1 MRYPTRKPNALPPKT
16 KTIQK
21 FSNGGN
27 VREERLDERL
37 ERLLYEYED
46 GPKPKHYDDP
56 RIIDSEN
63 FKRRPV
69 PFNNNDSST
78 FPSNRNQRQRM
89 NTWELMLETA
99 KGNPKEM
106 KEIRSVLR
114 DAYKSNPK
122 SLTTQELK
130 MIWQYK
136 SPKPVEEKPIINT
149 SFDNLK
155 IINQIIE
162 RQKPKEVAAA
172 APIRKPVQRGG
183 LDADFVQ
190 EKLTIGK
197 VLNGEKF

>member
-99 KGNPKEM
+99 IGNPKEM

-122 SLTTQELK
+122 NLTTQELK
-130 MIWQYK
+130 MIGKYK
-136 SPKPVEEKPIINT
+136 SPTPVEDKPIINT

-172 APIRKPVQRGG
+172 APIKKPVVRGG
-183 LDADFVQ
+183 LDADFTQ

>member
-1 MRYPTRKPNALPPKT
+1 MKFKTRKPNAVPPGRRI
-16 KTIQK
+16 IQK
-21 FSNGGN
+21 FGMGGK
-27 VREERLDERL
+27 VRQEDMQERL

-56 RIIDSEN
+56 NIIDHEN
-63 FKRRPV
+63 FKQRPV

-89 NTWELMLETA
+89 NTWDLMLETA

-122 SLTTQELK
+122 NLTTQELK
-130 MIWQYK
+130 MIGKYK
-136 SPKPVEEKPIINT
+136 SPTPVEDKPIINT

-172 APIRKPVQRGG
+172 APIKKPVVRGG

-197 VLNGEKF
+197 VLNGKI

>member
-1 MRYPTRKPNALPPKT
+1 MKFKTRKPNAVPPGRRI
-16 KTIQK
+16 IQK
-21 FSNGGN
+21 FGMGGK
-27 VREERLDERL
+27 VRQEDMQERL

-56 RIIDSEN
+56 NIIDHEN
-63 FKRRPV
+63 FKQRPV

-89 NTWELMLETA
+89 NTWDLMLETA

-122 SLTTQELK
+122 NLTTQELK
-130 MIWQYK
+130 MIGKYK
-136 SPKPVEEKPIINT
+136 SPTPVEDKPIINT

-172 APIRKPVQRGG
+172 APIKKPVVRGG

-197 VLNGEKF
+197 ILNGKI

>member
-1 MRYPTRKPNALPPKT
+1 MKFKTRKPNAVPPGRRI
-16 KTIQK
+16 IQK
-21 FSNGGN
+21 FGMGGK
-27 VREERLDERL
+27 VRQEDMQERL

-56 RIIDSEN
+56 NIIDHEN
-63 FKRRPV
+63 FKQRPV

-89 NTWELMLETA
+89 NTWDLMLETA

-130 MIWQYK
+130 MIGQYK

-172 APIRKPVQRGG
+172 APIKKPVVRGG

-197 VLNGEKF
+197 VLNGKI

>member
-130 MIWQYK
+130 MIGQYK

-172 APIRKPVQRGG
+172 APIRKPVKRGG

>member
-69 PFNNNDSST
+69 PFNNNDSCT

-130 MIWQYK
+130 MIGQYK

>member
-1 MRYPTRKPNALPPKT
+1 MKFKTRKPNAVPPGRRI
-16 KTIQK
+16 IQK
-21 FSNGGN
+21 FGMGGK
-27 VREERLDERL
+27 VRQEDMQERL

-56 RIIDSEN
+56 NIIDHEN
-63 FKRRPV
+63 FKQRPV

-89 NTWELMLETA
+89 NTWDLMLETA

-130 MIWQYK
+130 MIGQYK

-149 SFDNLK
+149 SFENLK
-155 IINQIIE
+155 IINDIIE

-172 APIRKPVQRGG
+172 APIKKPVVRGG
-183 LDADFVQ
+183 LDAYFTQ

-197 VLNGEKF
+197 VLNGKI

>member
-122 SLTTQELK
+122 NLTTQELK
-130 MIWQYK
+130 MIGKYK
-136 SPKPVEEKPIINT
+136 SPTPVEDKPIINT

-172 APIRKPVQRGG
+172 APIKKPVVRGG
-183 LDADFVQ
+183 LDADFTQ

-197 VLNGEKF
+197 VLNGKI

>member
-122 SLTTQELK
+122 NLTTQELK
-130 MIWQYK
+130 MIGKYK
-136 SPKPVEEKPIINT
+136 SPTPVEDKPIINT

-172 APIRKPVQRGG
+172 APIKKPVVRGG

-190 EKLTIGK
+190 EKLIIGK
-197 VLNGEKF
+197 VLNGKI

>member
-1 MRYPTRKPNALPPKT
+1 MKFKTRKPNAVPPGRRI
-16 KTIQK
+16 IQK
-21 FSNGGN
+21 FGMGGK
-27 VREERLDERL
+27 VRQEDMQERL

-56 RIIDSEN
+56 NIIDHEN
-63 FKRRPV
+63 FKQRPV
-69 PFNNNDSST
+69 PFNNKDSST

-89 NTWELMLETA
+89 NTWDLMLETA

-122 SLTTQELK
+122 NLTTQELK
-130 MIWQYK
+130 MIGKYK
-136 SPKPVEEKPIINT
+136 SPTPVEDKPIINT

-172 APIRKPVQRGG
+172 APIKKPVVRGG

-197 VLNGEKF
+197 ILNGKI

>member
-122 SLTTQELK
+122 NLTTQELK
-130 MIWQYK
+130 MIGKYK
-136 SPKPVEEKPIINT
+136 SPTPVEDKPIINT

-172 APIRKPVQRGG
+172 APIKKPVVRGG

-197 VLNGEKF
+197 VLNGKI

>member
-1 MRYPTRKPNALPPKT
+1 MKFKTRKPNAVPPGRRI
-16 KTIQK
+16 IQK
-21 FSNGGN
+21 FGMGGK
-27 VREERLDERL
+27 VRQEDMQERL

-56 RIIDSEN
+56 NIIDHEN
-63 FKRRPV
+63 FKQRPL

-89 NTWELMLETA
+89 NTWDLMLETA

-130 MIWQYK
+130 MIGQYK

-172 APIRKPVQRGG
+172 APIKKPVVRGG

-197 VLNGEKF
+197 ILNGKI

>member
-89 NTWELMLETA
+89 NTCELMLETA

-106 KEIRSVLR
+106 KEIRNVLR
-114 DAYKSNPK
+114 DDYKSNPK

-130 MIWQYK
+130 MIGQYK

-172 APIRKPVQRGG
+172 APIKKPVVRGG

>member
-1 MRYPTRKPNALPPKT
+1 MKFKTRKPNAVPPGRRI
-16 KTIQK
+16 IQK
-21 FSNGGN
+21 FGMGGK
-27 VREERLDERL
+27 VRQEDMQERL

-56 RIIDSEN
+56 NIIDHEN
-63 FKRRPV
+63 FKQRPV

-89 NTWELMLETA
+89 NTWDLMLETA

-130 MIWQYK
+130 MIGQYK

-149 SFDNLK
+149 SFENLK
-155 IINQIIE
+155 IINDIIE
-162 RQKPKEVAAA
+162 RQKPKEVAA
-172 APIRKPVQRGG
+172 PIKKPVVRGG
-183 LDADFVQ
+183 LDADFTQ

>member
-63 FKRRPV
+63 FKQRPV

-89 NTWELMLETA
+89 NTWDLMLETA

-122 SLTTQELK
+122 NLTTQELK
-130 MIWQYK
+130 MIGKYK
-136 SPKPVEEKPIINT
+136 SPTPAEDKPIINT

-172 APIRKPVQRGG
+172 APIKKPVVRGG

-197 VLNGEKF
+197 ILNGKI

>member
-1 MRYPTRKPNALPPKT
+1 MKFKTRKPNAVPPGRRI
-16 KTIQK
+16 IQK
-21 FSNGGN
+21 FGMGGK
-27 VREERLDERL
+27 VRQEDMQERL

-56 RIIDSEN
+56 NIIDHEN
-63 FKRRPV
+63 FKQRPV

-89 NTWELMLETA
+89 NTWDLMLETA

-130 MIWQYK
+130 MIGQYK

-149 SFDNLK
+149 SFENLK
-155 IINQIIE
+155 IINDIIE

-172 APIRKPVQRGG
+172 APIKKPVVRGG

-197 VLNGEKF
+197 ILNG

>member
-130 MIWQYK
+130 MIGQYK

-190 EKLTIGK
+190 EKLTMGK

>member
-1 MRYPTRKPNALPPKT
+1 MKFKTRKPNAVPPGRRI
-16 KTIQK
+16 IQK
-21 FSNGGN
+21 FGMGGK
-27 VREERLDERL
+27 VRQEDMQERL

-56 RIIDSEN
+56 NIIDHEN
-63 FKRRPV
+63 FKQRPV

-89 NTWELMLETA
+89 NTWDLMLETA

-130 MIWQYK
+130 MIGQYK

-149 SFDNLK
+149 SFENLK
-155 IINQIIE
+155 IINEIIE

-172 APIRKPVQRGG
+172 APIKKPVVRGG

>member
-1 MRYPTRKPNALPPKT
+1 MKFKTRKPNAVPPGRRI
-16 KTIQK
+16 IQK
-21 FSNGGN
+21 FGMGGK
-27 VREERLDERL
+27 VRQEDMQERL

-56 RIIDSEN
+56 NIIDHEN
-63 FKRRPV
+63 FKQRPV

-89 NTWELMLETA
+89 NTWDLMLETA

-130 MIWQYK
+130 MIGQYK

-155 IINQIIE
+155 IINDIIE

-172 APIRKPVQRGG
+172 APIKKPVVRGG

-197 VLNGEKF
+197 ILNGKI

>member
-122 SLTTQELK
+122 NLTTQELK
-130 MIWQYK
+130 MIGKYK
-136 SPKPVEEKPIINT
+136 SPTPVEDKPIINT

-172 APIRKPVQRGG
+172 APIKKPVVRGR

-197 VLNGEKF
+197 ILNGKI

>member
-106 KEIRSVLR
+106 KEI
-114 DAYKSNPK
+114 
-122 SLTTQELK
+122 
-130 MIWQYK
+130 
-136 SPKPVEEKPIINT
+136 
-149 SFDNLK
+149 
-155 IINQIIE
+155 
-162 RQKPKEVAAA
+162 
-172 APIRKPVQRGG
+172 
-183 LDADFVQ
+183 
-190 EKLTIGK
+190 
-197 VLNGEKF
+197 

>member
-130 MIWQYK
+130 MIGQYK

>member
-56 RIIDSEN
+56 NIIDHEN
-63 FKRRPV
+63 FKQRPV

-122 SLTTQELK
+122 NLTTQELK
-130 MIWQYK
+130 MIGKYK
-136 SPKPVEEKPIINT
+136 SPTPVEDKPIINT

>member
-56 RIIDSEN
+56 RINDSEN

-130 MIWQYK
+130 MIGQYK